1 VAGEARRLRSCGLG
15 AAMLRPLQ
23 HLEEGFGMSMNA
35 TAESDA
41 CERGCVRRCR
51 PDGVESKPAPLKS

>member
-1 VAGEARRLRSCGLG
+1 MAGEARRLRSCGLG

-35 TAESDA
+35 TTESDA
-41 CERGCVRRCR
+41 AEEAVYVAVAWTELNLN
-51 PDGVESKPAPLKS
+51 PHP